1 MSELKVLIP
10 ERIFDV
16 SAGKVTLKPFKFKQ
30 FNQALEKIEPY
41 LKALVLS
48 PEPTINASGTVV
60 GESPT
65 SKILNQFLAKS
76 EDHYL
81 VLGDLVQLLAMVSG
95 ETTLFFDDC
104 FYDEVISLVSE
115 VIDMNMDFFAR
126 LGTSLKDEPKTGESK
141 SAD

>member
-1 MSELKVLIP
+1 MSQLKVLIP

-41 LKALVLS
+41 LKTLS
-48 PEPTINASGTVV
+48 TVATPA
-60 GESPT
+60 E
-65 SKILNQFLAKS
+65 ILDQFLAKS

-81 VLGDLVQLLAMVSG
+81 VLGDLVELLAMVSG
-95 ETTLFFDDC
+95 ETAFFFDDC
-104 FYDEVISLVSE
+104 SYDEVISLVSE

-126 LGTSLKDEPKTGESK
+126 LGTSLKEQEASPKTGESK
-141 SAD
+141 